1 MTATVLRPFN
11 DSGYEILDGDIGRGE
26 VVIWSV
32 QPLTPRVGDVFLIE
46 SRGRTYDVAVETL
59 SLLKG
64 GWSATCRVEG
74 RAL

>member
-1 MTATVLRPFN
+1 MTTTTLRPFN
-11 DSGYEILDGDIGRGE
+11 DSGYEILDDDIHRGQ

-32 QPLTPRVGDVFLIE
+32 VPVTPRVGDVFLIE
-46 SRGRTYDVAVETL
+46 SRGRTYEVAVEAL
-59 SLLKG
+59 DLVKG